1 MMQMK
6 PMKYLGGLAVVLLLS
21 ACGGGSPITSNGS
34 TPGTAPGE
42 TVPVTAGS
50 VTLSI
55 VRAGLPVSS
64 LSFGG
69 ANVARATVRD
79 ARGAPVG
86 GRLVTFSLVNS
97 GIATLDPFTALTDVS
112 TGVAEIAIASTS
124 LTSRGAA
131 SLSATAEVE
140 GVVVTGRIDFS
151 VSATS
156 VSLSAVN
163 ATSISLPSG
172 GNTTLTVTALVGG
185 EPSAGVPVN
194 VLYTAS
200 CGRINGSIA
209 AGPVGV
215 STAGSGV
222 ASVDYNAVAIDGSLC
237 SGPVTVSASSAGA
250 APQSITLTVAAPTA
264 NAVTFVSALPSS
276 IFIAGFGAAEQ
287 SVVRFRVLSSAGTA
301 LPNVAVNFSIES
313 NPGGV
318 RFGAPDANANT
329 DANGEV
335 RVAVFSGDRPGPVR
349 VRAAL
354 ASDVTIFSESLNLT
368 VASGPPS
375 QRFMS
380 LSVETFNIEGWNI
393 DGIATQLTARIADR
407 QGNAVEDGTV
417 VNFIAEGGQ
426 VASNCPTKRVG
437 NISSCSVDFISQNPR
452 PVGGRV
458 SVLAYTEGTKDYIDL
473 NSNNKYEAS
482 DTLID
487 IGDAYRDDDENGVF
501 DGGEF
506 LLPRGGLRLCTGFG
520 APFPSRLDTCDGL
533 LSTTVRQQVVIMF
546 SSSKPVLLDLIG
558 NQTGVTFRLASRDNP
573 SLPMPAGT
581 LVAARAFDADT
592 TDGAACAIAFGP
604 GGSPLPNIPPG
615 TDPLAHLSTQHNIGL
630 RDCRPGDLVFI
641 EVTAPSGLNSE
652 VRVLIP

>member
-1 MMQMK
+1 MQMK
-6 PMKYLGGLAVVLLLS
+6 PLKYLGGLAVVLLLS

-55 VRAGLPVSS
+55 ARAGLPVSS

-112 TGVAEIAIASTS
+112 TGVAEIAIAPTS
-124 LTSRGAA
+124 LTSQGAA
-131 SLSATAEVE
+131 SLSATAEVG
-140 GVVVTGRIDFS
+140 GVAVTGRIDFS

-185 EPSAGVPVN
+185 APSAGVPVN
-194 VLYTAS
+194 VLYRAS

-250 APQSITLTVAAPTA
+250 APRSITLTVAAPTA

-301 LPNVAVNFSIES
+301 LPNVAVNFSIQT

-318 RFGAPDANANT
+318 RLGAPDAST
-329 DANGEV
+329 DATGEV

-354 ASDVTIFSESLNLT
+354 ASDVTTFSESQNLT

-380 LSVETFNIEGWNI
+380 LSVQTFNIEGWNI

-452 PVGGRV
+452 PVDGRV

-473 NSNNKYEAS
+473 NSNNRYEAS

-501 DGGEF
+501 NGGES
-506 LLPRGGLRLCTGFG
+506 LLPRGGLRPCTGFG
-520 APFPSRLDTCDGL
+520 APFPSRLDTCDGA

-546 SSSKPVLLDLIG
+546 SSSNPVLLNLIP
-558 NQTGVTFRLASRDNP
+558 NRARVTFRLASLHNP
-573 SLPMPAGT
+573 LLPMPAGT

-592 TDGAACAIAFGP
+592 ADGAACAIGFGP
-604 GGSPLPNIPPG
+604 GGSPLPSTSPG
-615 TDPLAHLSTQHNIGL
+615 TDPLARLSTEHDIGL
-630 RDCRPGDLVFI
+630 TNCRQGDSVFI
-641 EVTAPSGLNSE
+641 EVTAPSGLKTEFN
-652 VRVLIP
+652 VVIP